1 MLMEIQVLLHKYQL
15 VIFLVMLIL
24 HQLLD
29 QIIQTFLG
37 ILNQFNK
44 IQLLNIKSVVILIH
58 QLYSL
63 IVLQLLTK
71 QKMIGLLVL
80 QVHHPHQLQ
89 SIIDQHFI
97 WVVWLHLLTKEVLQ
111 VSLQLV
117 LELTLKFI
125 IENQE
130 YKQLKLLN
138 HLNLWVFKLLLVNYQ
153 MKCLQ
158 MSS

>member
-1 MLMEIQVLLHKYQL
+1 MLMEIKVLLDKYQL

-44 IQLLNIKSVVILIH
+44 IQLLNMLLAVILIH

-80 QVHHPHQLQ
+80 QDHHLHQLQ
-89 SIIDQHFI
+89 SIIDQHSI
-97 WVVWLHLLTKEVLQ
+97 WVVWLYLLTKEETKV
-111 VSLQLV
+111 
-117 LELTLKFI
+117 
-125 IENQE
+125 
-130 YKQLKLLN
+130 
-138 HLNLWVFKLLLVNYQ
+138 
-153 MKCLQ
+153 
-158 MSS
+158 

>member
-1 MLMEIQVLLHKYQL
+1 MEIQVLLHKYQL

-37 ILNQFNK
+37 ILIQFNK
-44 IQLLNIKSVVILIH
+44 IQLLNMLLAVILIH

-63 IVLQLLTK
+63 IVLQLPTK
-71 QKMIGLLVL
+71 PKMIGLLVL
-80 QVHHPHQLQ
+80 QEHHQHQLQ
-89 SIIDQHFI
+89 SIIDQHSI
-97 WVVWLHLLTKEVLQ
+97 WVVWPHLLVKEVMK

-125 IENQE
+125 TENQE
-130 YKQLKLLN
+130 YNQLLLLN
-138 HLNLWVFKLLLVNYQ
+138 HLKLWVFKLLLVNYQ